1 MTLSDYVAQEEK
13 IRNIANQDISMFEK
27 DADFNKRE
35 SLLEIIEQCEIYIKK
50 YLNL

>member
-27 DADFNKRE
+27 TPVRGLFE
-35 SLLEIIEQCEIYIKK
+35 KK
-50 YLNL
+50 KTSRNIFFG